1 MERNQ
6 MRQLK
11 VVVLALVFCTQGL
24 LFQAGATPRPAP
36 QSQNVNKLVLEDGTP
51 VKLRLARTISSADE
65 TVGNSVDWE
74 VVEEILVGDKIVIPK
89 GSVALGT
96 VTDVQ
101 AKRRMAR
108 GGKLDVN
115 IDTVRLANGQK
126 AALRAVKTG
135 RGGGHTGAMTGAIV
149 ATSLVLWPAAPLF
162 LLMHGKDVTVPKGT
176 QITAYVQGDMRLDAR
191 AFHTLDGQNDAVAVT
206 VRDEGS
212 GSGAGLANVAIS
224 STPAGAE
231 ISVDQNFVG
240 NTPSSLSLQPG
251 EHLISVQKN
260 GYQDW
265 ERKIKVSGGNVNLTA
280 ELTKGMDVPVVAPS
294 TKPSGTTAV
303 VQQSVTPIQMKTRPT
318 VQPDIAISTP
328 PGWIGVS
335 TKRGD
340 GGGVAITALVP
351 EGPAAV
357 AGLKVGDTIMK
368 LNGNPLG
375 GEDFN
380 SQISSYKFGS
390 KVAVTYVRG
399 SWASILIVTVGVET
413 L

>member
-1 MERNQ
+1 
-6 MRQLK
+6 
-11 VVVLALVFCTQGL
+11 
-24 LFQAGATPRPAP
+24 
-36 QSQNVNKLVLEDGTP
+36 
-51 VKLRLARTISSADE
+51 
-65 TVGNSVDWE
+65 
-74 VVEEILVGDKIVIPK
+74 
-89 GSVALGT
+89 
-96 VTDVQ
+96 
-101 AKRRMAR
+101 
-108 GGKLDVN
+108 
-115 IDTVRLANGQK
+115 
-126 AALRAVKTG
+126 
-135 RGGGHTGAMTGAIV
+135 
-149 ATSLVLWPAAPLF
+149 
-162 LLMHGKDVTVPKGT
+162 
-176 QITAYVQGDMRLDAR
+176 MRLDAR
-191 AFHTLDGQNDAVAVT
+191 AFHTLYGQNDAVAVT

-212 GSGAGLANVAIS
+212 GSGAGLANVAIN

-303 VQQSVTPIQMKTRPT
+303 AQQSVTPIQIKTRAS
-318 VQPDIAISTP
+318 VQPAVAISTP

-340 GGGVAITALVP
+340 GGVVAITALVP

-368 LNGNPLG
+368 LNGSPLG
-375 GEDFN
+375 GEGFN

-390 KVAVTYVRG
+390 KVAVTYMRG
-399 SWASILIVTVGVET
+399 SWASIVIVTVGVET

>member
-1 MERNQ
+1 MAK
-6 MRQLK
+6 LK
-11 VVVLALVFCTQGL
+11 VIAVLFVFCCQALIFPMVVTPQPASQTQNG
-24 LFQAGATPRPAP
+24 
-36 QSQNVNKLVLEDGTP
+36 SKLILEDGSP

-65 TVGNSVDWE
+65 VVGNQVDWE

-96 VTDVQ
+96 VTEVQ

-115 IDTVRLANGQK
+115 IDSVRLANGQK
-126 AALRAVKTG
+126 AALRAVKNG
-135 RGGGHTGAMTGAIV
+135 KGGGHTGAMTAAIV

-162 LLMHGKDVTVPKGT
+162 LLMHGKDITVPKGT

-191 AFHTLDGQNDAVAVT
+191 AFRTLEGENDAVTVT

-212 GSGAGLANVAIS
+212 GINAGLATVSIS
-224 STPAGAE
+224 STPVRAE

-240 NTPSSLSLQPG
+240 NTPSSLTLQPG

-265 ERKIKVSGGNVNLTA
+265 ERKIKVSGGNVNVTA
-280 ELTKGMDVPVVAPS
+280 ELIKGMDVPVVASS
-294 TKPSGTTAV
+294 TRPGATTAV
-303 VQQSVTPIQMKTRPT
+303 VQQSVTPIQIKTRPNA
-318 VQPDIAISTP
+318 QPDATVSTP

-335 TKRGD
+335 TKRAE
-340 GGGVAITALVP
+340 GGGAMITALVP
-351 EGPAAV
+351 QGPAAA
-357 AGLKVGDTIMK
+357 AGLKVGDIIMK
-368 LNGNPLG
+368 LNSNPLG

-380 SQISSYKFGS
+380 SQISRYKFGS

-399 SWASILIVTVGVET
+399 SWASIVMVTVGLET